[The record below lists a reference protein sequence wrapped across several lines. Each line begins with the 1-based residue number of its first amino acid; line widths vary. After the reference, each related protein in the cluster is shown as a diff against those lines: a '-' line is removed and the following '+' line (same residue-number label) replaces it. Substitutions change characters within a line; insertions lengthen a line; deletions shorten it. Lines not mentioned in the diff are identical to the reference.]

1 MVDGDVAFIVDL
13 LVGQG
18 VIDPDQHIAAAAVDD
33 VLGLVPVEMVW
44 GILPFLHVE
53 QLLGV
58 DLRILVLHGAIA
70 VADGD
75 EREADLSKSQRP

>member
-1 MVDGDVAFIVDL
+1 MLDPNEDVTT
-13 LVGQG
+13 
-18 VIDPDQHIAAAAVDD
+18 AAIDD

-58 DLRILVLHGAIA
+58 DLWILVLHGAIA

-75 EREADLSKSQRP
+75 E

>member
-1 MVDGDVAFIVDL
+1 MDSHVGDFVDG
-13 LVGQG
+13 LVGQA
-18 VIDPDQHIAAAAVDD
+18 VVDADEHVAAAAVDD
-33 VLGLVPVEMVW
+33 VLGLVPVEMVR

-75 EREADLSKSQRP
+75 E

>member
-1 MVDGDVAFIVDL
+1 MLDPNEDVTTAA
-13 LVGQG
+13 
-18 VIDPDQHIAAAAVDD
+18 IDNVF
-33 VLGLVPVEMVW
+33 GLVPVEMVR

-75 EREADLSKSQRP
+75 E